1 LAGNDSV
8 YLGYGLSLN
17 PQWKLIASHASA
29 FNVPPLGYLYDPYSG
44 NPNFMGLIT
53 NWYAHER
60 EGFRGKITL
69 KDEQSRCH
77 RPHPGEEAKLLIFKR
92 LQMQSRY

>member
-1 LAGNDSV
+1 MRDRYAENHRPRGGRLHKTAW
-8 YLGYGLSLN
+8 LN
-17 PQWKLIASHASA
+17 
-29 FNVPPLGYLYDPYSG
+29 YSG
-44 NPNFMGLIT
+44 NLNFMGLIT

-60 EGFRGKITL
+60 EGFRVKITL

>member
-1 LAGNDSV
+1 
-8 YLGYGLSLN
+8 
-17 PQWKLIASHASA
+17 
-29 FNVPPLGYLYDPYSG
+29 
-44 NPNFMGLIT
+44 MGLIT

-60 EGFRGKITL
+60 EGFRVKITL

-92 LQMQSRY
+92 LQMQSR

>member
-1 LAGNDSV
+1 
-8 YLGYGLSLN
+8 
-17 PQWKLIASHASA
+17 
-29 FNVPPLGYLYDPYSG
+29 
-44 NPNFMGLIT
+44 MGLIT

-60 EGFRGKITL
+60 EGCRVKITL

-92 LQMQSRY
+92 LQMQSRN